1 MKNMLEK
8 LKIFYE
14 SKSAM
19 TVQEFK
25 QCCGVAR
32 KYAIHFLGYL
42 DSVKVTRR
50 AGDVRIFLLKENKS
64 EKNMAEQVLR

>member
-1 MKNMLEK
+1 
-8 LKIFYE
+8 
-14 SKSAM
+14 M